1 MHLSSCSGHKSSH
14 LRQQL
19 IWGHACNGIHTHGVL
34 ACTHICFFHED
45 FWGETQCRTQLQ
57 VTFPLY
63 GTPHSEGN
71 SLSGQKPTAPLV
83 EVMPVLCTTT
93 ASRKEIKHGLHE
105 VFGHTWAHPFCQ
117 APRCKTLV
125 MGAHVFRAESLQLY
139 AVVVMPCET

>member
-1 MHLSSCSGHKSSH
+1 M
-14 LRQQL
+14 
-19 IWGHACNGIHTHGVL
+19 CNGIHTHGVL
-34 ACTHICFFHED
+34 ACTHICFFHEN

-83 EVMPVLCTTT
+83 EVMPVLSTTT

-105 VFGHTWAHPFCQ
+105 VFGHTRFVKH
-117 APRCKTLV
+117 
-125 MGAHVFRAESLQLY
+125 HVAKLWSWVHMFSALKVSSCMQWW
-139 AVVVMPCET
+139 